1 MSSVFNI
8 VMDFSKIFDQFFLK
22 SYLLQDG
29 SARKHPFPIEIQA
42 GSVKHM
48 QNVNIAILVFKVNGY
63 KYIQLYTIKTC
74 QQVTNTVT
82 CNT

>member
-1 MSSVFNI
+1 
-8 VMDFSKIFDQFFLK
+8 MDFSKIFDQFFLK

-48 QNVNIAILVFKVNGY
+48 RNVNIAILVFKVNGY
-63 KYIQLYTIKTC
+63 KYIQLYTIKNLSTSYKYGNL
-74 QQVTNTVT
+74 QHLIVAV
-82 CNT
+82 